1 MKKIA
6 LATALLATA
15 CSGPSESDGTTLPA
29 DMPIQ
34 IEGMEDMDEEK
45 AEEIIG
51 SINPLDND
59 LRGLEVAVRMH
70 EGFRIKNDGVV
81 FELGVIDRAGET
93 RLDEE
98 FILVE
103 TSGIDSQTL
112 RDAAR
117 EGFFIRTFTL
127 DEADY
132 ERMQAGDLI
141 LQELKENTPGENQL
155 KFNAGVY
162 TCANPDA
169 DTPDE
174 YRFAM
179 FVRSAPDVD
188 FIPLSNGDV
197 VMSRSNAG
205 PLSAAWNP
213 CES

>member
-6 LATALLATA
+6 IFASSLAMA
-15 CSGPSESDGTTLPA
+15 CSGPSEPNSSSSSPEL
-29 DMPIQ
+29 PIQ
-34 IEGMEDMDEEK
+34 IEGLEDMDEAK

-51 SINPLDND
+51 SINPLEND

-70 EGFRIKNDGVV
+70 DGFRIKSDGVV
-81 FELGVIDRAGET
+81 FELGVTDGAGET

-103 TSGIDSQTL
+103 TSGIESPILT
-112 RDAAR
+112 DAAR
-117 EGFFIRTFTL
+117 DGFFIRTFKL
-127 DEADY
+127 DQSDY
-132 ERMQAGDLI
+132 DRMRAGDLV
-141 LQELKENTPGENQL
+141 LQDLKRTSPGENQL

-162 TCANPDA
+162 TCANPDTE
-169 DTPDE
+169 TPDE

-197 VMSRSNAG
+197 VMARSSAG
-205 PLSAAWNP
+205 PLAAAWEP
-213 CES
+213 CVS